1 MITFSTEFP
10 IDNKNSVADVLLL
23 ACKWITGSRYSKVP
37 NGALDAIPT
46 DTEVQKTFDDDVVT
60 IGAANSDGFSIGGVR
75 YTRIEEKGLEWTTSI
90 VTAKTQHLHLISVQ
104 LSCDA
109 LTTTARLPAPKKP
122 DFIRQVISKLKG
134 GMDGSIPVADKP
146 FFLEEGE
153 IEIAARL
160 ISGQA
165 DNLLPIIYISANYDG
180 TYIID
185 PLLLAKTV
193 SGMAHVFVEPS
204 RAFSV
209 KLMGISASRN
219 PYGGTIGVYWPES
232 NARKSYYLD
241 EKHGTGDI
249 IQADI
254 FNDIR
259 IALSNRRQRT
269 DCNWLHL
276 KEIIARCKYE
286 KLKAAGS
293 TELNEYVE
301 MFNSDMEAKDARL
314 TEAEQEISRITA
326 ELRKYNSTNHSSFDG
341 LIAAGEEQD
350 LYRGEIRDI
359 VIQSLQDALNNSHS
373 DSRRQHVIRDLLLR
387 NKVVGQAVA
396 FEEKIKSIFKAGID
410 MDSKTRN
417 ALAGLGFDISED
429 GKHFKAIFQ
438 GDGRYTFAISKTSSD
453 SRAGKNLTSDI
464 NNKLFK

>member
-1 MITFSTEFP
+1 MITYSTEFP
-10 IDNKNSVADVLLL
+10 IDNNNSVADVLGL

-37 NGALDAIPT
+37 NGALDAIPIDAET
-46 DTEVQKTFDDDVVT
+46 KAVFDDDVVA
-60 IGAANSDGFSIGGVR
+60 IGTANFDGVEIGGVR

-90 VTAKTQHLHLISVQ
+90 VTAKTQHQHLLSVQ

-109 LTTTARLPAPKKP
+109 LTTSAKLPAPNKP
-122 DFIRQVISKLKG
+122 DFIRQVINILKG
-134 GMDGSIPVADKP
+134 GMDGSIPVTDKP

-153 IEIAARL
+153 VDIAARL

-185 PLLLAKTV
+185 PPLLAKKVT
-193 SGMAHVFVEPS
+193 GMAHVFVEPS

-209 KLMGISASRN
+209 KLMGDSRSRN
-219 PYGGTIGVYWPES
+219 AYGGTIGVYWPES

-241 EKHGTGDI
+241 ERHGTGDI
-249 IQADI
+249 IQSDI

-259 IALSNRRQRT
+259 IALSNRRPRT

-276 KEIIARCKYE
+276 KEIISRSKYE

-301 MFNSDMEAKDARL
+301 MFNSDLEAKDARL
-314 TEAEQEISRITA
+314 TEAEQEISRLTA
-326 ELRKYNSTNHSSFDG
+326 ELRKYNATNHTSFDG
-341 LIAAGEEQD
+341 VITAGEEQD
-350 LYRGEIRDI
+350 LYHGEIGDI
-359 VIQSLQDALNNSHS
+359 VIQALQEALNNSHN
-373 DSRRQHVIRDLLLR
+373 DSRKQHVIRDLLQR
-387 NKVVGQAVA
+387 NKPVGQAA
-396 FEEKIKSIFKAGID
+396 EFEEQIKSIFKAGVD

-417 ALAGLGFDISED
+417 TLARLGFDISDD
-429 GKHFKAIFQ
+429 GKHYKAVFQ

-453 SRAGKNLTSDI
+453 NRAGKNLTSDI

>member
-1 MITFSTEFP
+1 MITYSTEFP
-10 IDNKNSVADVLLL
+10 IDNDNSVVDVLRL

-37 NGALDAIPT
+37 NGALDAIPIDAET
-46 DTEVQKTFDDDVVT
+46 KTVFDNDVVT
-60 IGAANSDGFSIGGVR
+60 IGTANFDGVEIGGVR
-75 YTRIEEKGLEWTTSI
+75 YIRIEEKGLEWTTSI
-90 VTAKTQHLHLISVQ
+90 VTAKTQHQHLLSVQ

-109 LTTTARLPAPKKP
+109 LTTSAKLPAPNKP
-122 DFIRQVISKLKG
+122 DFIRQVINILKG
-134 GMDGSIPVADKP
+134 GMDGSIPVTDKP
-146 FFLEEGE
+146 FFLDEGE
-153 IEIAARL
+153 VDIAARL

-185 PLLLAKTV
+185 PPQLAKKV
-193 SGMAHVFVEPS
+193 AGMAHVFVEPS

-209 KLMGISASRN
+209 KLMGDSTSRN
-219 PYGGTIGVYWPES
+219 AYGGTIGVYWPES

-276 KEIIARCKYE
+276 KEIISRSKYE
-286 KLKAAGS
+286 KFKAAGS

-301 MFNSDMEAKDARL
+301 MFNSDLEAKDARL
-314 TEAEQEISRITA
+314 AEAEHEISRLTA
-326 ELRKYNSTNHSSFDG
+326 ELRKYNATTHTSSGG

-350 LYRGEIRDI
+350 LYRGEIGDI
-359 VIQSLQDALNNSHS
+359 VIEALQEALNNSHN
-373 DSRRQHVIRDLLLR
+373 DSRKHHVIRDLLQR
-387 NKVVGQAVA
+387 NKAVGQAGE
-396 FEEKIKSIFKAGID
+396 FEEQIKSIFRAGVD

-417 ALAGLGFDISED
+417 TLARLGFDISDD
-429 GKHFKAIFQ
+429 GKHYKAVFQ